1 MAEQATTKKFQG
13 GERTRPAPA
22 ERAQKYYP
30 AEDVSAPR
38 KVRSI
43 HHVQEED
50 YRIVKTYITTPMFY
64 HRLWLWSQDIELE
77 DSEWMVAGIMDNKL
91 TYSF

>member
-1 MAEQATTKKFQG
+1 MSEQATTKKFQG

-43 HHVQEED
+43 RRRKHIIRGGQS
-50 YRIVKTYITTPMFY
+50 RILK
-64 HRLWLWSQDIELE
+64 LE
-77 DSEWMVAGIMDNKL
+77 SFGHAFMTVHGRWRQRYGKGKLDMDV
-91 TYSF
+91 